1 MGQST
6 RLRFIQRGLA
16 ELRRTIEEIVPTFL
30 LKGIVNRW
38 SDRIIV
44 TGLKN
49 INWDQKLVSDIINM
63 YENLSAYIEGHSHT
77 EERAGALPDLVMLE
91 TSIAGVNAIIKRAK
105 AERSKVP

>member
-1 MGQST
+1 M
-6 RLRFIQRGLA
+6 A

-49 INWDQKLVSDIINM
+49 INWDPQLITDIISM
-63 YENLSAYIEGHSHT
+63 YEDLSAHIEGHSHT
-77 EERAGALPDLVMLE
+77 EERAGGPPDITVLE
-91 TSIAGVNAIIKRAK
+91 KHIAGVNAIIKRAR
-105 AERSKVP
+105 AERPKVA